1 MPEQDSQSDVDPR
14 QDTGTDDDQNPLAM
28 AEIDN
33 DWGSD
38 QDDKDQPGFLKSTPA
53 PAKLGS
59 RQPPHLH
66 ESQEQHPRM

>member
-14 QDTGTDDDQNPLAM
+14 QDTGTDDDPDLLVM

-38 QDDKDQPGFLKSTPA
+38 QDDKDQPGL
-53 PAKLGS
+53 
-59 RQPPHLH
+59 
-66 ESQEQHPRM
+66 HPRPPS

>member
-33 DWGSD
+33 DWGPTRTTRTSLD
-38 QDDKDQPGFLKSTPA
+38 S
-53 PAKLGS
+53 S
-59 RQPPHLH
+59 RA
-66 ESQEQHPRM
+66 HPRPPS